1 MPSPSTRLQ
10 LPGQPLWAQEKY
22 LQGHIAPTCEDKSH
36 GETEV
41 STNSMSGGETEVSTD
56 SMSGG
61 ETEVSEQQ
69 SDAQRRCE
77 EPPFPRLTNH

>member
-41 STNSMSGGETEVSTD
+41 STNSMSGGETEVS
-56 SMSGG
+56 
-61 ETEVSEQQ
+61 EQQ

-77 EPPFPRLTNH
+77 EPPFPRPTNH